1 MQYVYIVL
9 YNKSYNIGR
18 KGIKMEIDFLSS
30 GFIVPSILNII
41 MLMLPITV
49 FSSGILS
56 WFRTALYA
64 TLIYAAIV
72 FIGVSI

>member
-1 MQYVYIVL
+1 
-9 YNKSYNIGR
+9 
-18 KGIKMEIDFLSS
+18 MEIDFLSS

-72 FIGVSI
+72 FVGVSI